1 MAYKPRSER
10 EELTI
15 FRILNRSMNLSEED
29 QWTYFRLNKG
39 FEGELMFD
47 SLTEKI
53 KSECLILNDL
63 LLELNNSK
71 FQIDSCIIQ
80 DSIYLFD
87 VKNFEGDYCYEK
99 GDLMSMKTSKLMQ
112 NPLDQL
118 NRCETL
124 FRQLLQKYGY
134 KLPVEARLVFINPDF
149 TLYQAPKDKPIIY
162 PTQLNILMKKLNTWT
177 GKINGKHKKLADL
190 LISLHQVESP
200 YPRVPRFEYEGLQK
214 GLTSSCCHSFSVS
227 VNGRKLVC
235 DDCGSVEEIDAA
247 VLRRVGELKLL
258 FTGRKITTNGV
269 WEWCGGICSKKTIKR
284 ILKNNFITMG
294 KKKYTYFV

>member
-1 MAYKPRSER
+1 MAYKPRTER
-10 EELTI
+10 EEITI
-15 FRILNRSMNLSEED
+15 FRILNARMNLSEED
-29 QWTYFRLNKG
+29 NWTYFRLNKG

-53 KSECLILNDL
+53 QSECLILNDL

-71 FQIDSCIIQ
+71 FQIDTCIIQ
-80 DSIYLFD
+80 DTIYLFD
-87 VKNFEGDYCYEK
+87 VKNHEGDYCYEK
-99 GDLMSMKTSKLMQ
+99 GDFILMKNGKLMQ

-134 KLPVEARLVFINPDF
+134 NLPVEARVVFINPDF

-162 PTQLNILMKKLNTWT
+162 PTQLNTLMKILNKWT

-200 YPRVPRFEYEGLQK
+200 YPRVPSYKYGGLRK
-214 GLTSSCCHSFSVS
+214 GLTSACCHSFSVS
-227 VNGRKLVC
+227 VNGRIAVC
-235 DDCGSVEEIDAA
+235 DDCGSEEGIDAA
-247 VLRRVGELKLL
+247 VLRSVGELRLL
-258 FTGRKITTNGV
+258 FPDRKITTNGV